1 MTLITVNIIVTDRR
15 TRLDGIAHIEI
26 SGEGCVTEMK
36 QYNTRAIMAS
46 LLICGFVGMFSET
59 ALNIAISNLMD
70 VFHISAATAQW
81 LTTGFLLTL
90 GILMP
95 TTGLL
100 LQWFTTR
107 QLFIGSVMSSIAGTL
122 IAALAFKFEM
132 LMVAR
137 VLQAAGMGLLIP
149 LMFNTILVVYPPEKR
164 GAAMGFVGLVI
175 MFAPATGPT
184 VAGLLIEYL
193 SWHYIFWLSLPFLV
207 IGLFVGLK
215 YLENVTNVT
224 KPRIDLQS
232 VALSTIGFGGLVFGF
247 SKAGEGAEGWTSAVV
262 ITSIVIG
269 LIALTLFVLRQ
280 MFMREPMM
288 NLRVFKYPMFIVGLL
303 LVLSCMMIILSS
315 MIILPMYLQN
325 GMRLS
330 AFTAGLMLLPG
341 SALNGLLSPR
351 MGRLFDKY
359 GPKWLVIP
367 GLVIVAAMLWF
378 FSGITTASSI
388 AFIVALH
395 IGLMVGISMVWM
407 PSQTNGLNQLPPELY
422 PHGTAVMNTLQQ
434 VAGAVGTAIAISILT
449 KGMEKYL
456 HNSPTPNNLAEKANA
471 MTFASQNVFMFAM
484 IVTLIGLAMA
494 FFIRRVV
501 VKHAA
506 MNPSH

>member
-1 MTLITVNIIVTDRR
+1 
-15 TRLDGIAHIEI
+15 
-26 SGEGCVTEMK
+26 MK

-70 VFHISAATAQW
+70 VFQISAATAQW

-95 TTGLL
+95 MTGLL

-107 QLFIGSVMSSIAGTL
+107 QLFTGSLTSLIVGTL
-122 IAALAFKFEM
+122 IAALAFNFEI

-137 VLQAAGMGLLIP
+137 VLQAVGMGLLIP

-193 SWHYIFWLSLPFLV
+193 TWHYIFWLSLPFLV
-207 IGLFVGLK
+207 IGLLVGLK
-215 YLENVTNVT
+215 YLENVTEVT
-224 KPRIDLQS
+224 KPRIDLLS
-232 VALSTIGFGGLVFGF
+232 VVLSTIGFGGVVFGF
-247 SKAGEGAEGWTSAVV
+247 SKAGEGTEGWTSPVV
-262 ITSIVIG
+262 VTSIIIG
-269 LIALTLFVLRQ
+269 LVALVLFTRRQ
-280 MFMREPMM
+280 TVMREPMM
-288 NLRVFKYPMFIVGLL
+288 DLRVFKYPMYNVGLL
-303 LVLSCMMIILSS
+303 LVLSSMMIILSS
-315 MIILPMYLQN
+315 MIILPMFLQN
-325 GMRLS
+325 GMSLS
-330 AFTAGLMLLPG
+330 PFTAGLMLLPG
-341 SALNGLLSPR
+341 SALNGILSPR
-351 MGRLFDKY
+351 MGSLFDKY

-367 GLVIVAAMLWF
+367 GLIVVAISIWF
-378 FSGITTASSI
+378 LSDISSASSI
-388 AFIVALH
+388 AFIVSLH

-407 PSQTNGLNQLPPELY
+407 PAQTNGLNELPPELY

-434 VAGAVGTAIAISILT
+434 VAGAIGTAIAIIILT
-449 KGMEKYL
+449 SGMDKYL
-456 HNSPTPNNLAEKANA
+456 HNSPTPTKQTEMANA
-471 MTFASQNVFMFAM
+471 MTFGSQNVFLFTLT
-484 IVTLIGLAMA
+484 VTLIGLAMA

-501 VKHAA
+501 VKHAS
-506 MNPSH
+506 MNSIH

>member
-1 MTLITVNIIVTDRR
+1 
-15 TRLDGIAHIEI
+15 
-26 SGEGCVTEMK
+26 MK

-59 ALNIAISNLMD
+59 ALNIAITNLMG
-70 VFHISAATAQW
+70 VFQITAATAQW

-95 TTGLL
+95 MTGLL

-107 QLFIGSVMSSIAGTL
+107 QLFIISLASSIVGTL
-122 IAALAFKFEM
+122 IAALAFNFEM

-149 LMFNTILVVYPPEKR
+149 LMFNTILVVYPPDER

-193 SWHYIFWLSLPFLV
+193 TWHYIFWLSLPFLI
-207 IGLFVGLK
+207 IGLLVGLK
-215 YLENVTNVT
+215 YLENVTEVT
-224 KPRIDLQS
+224 KPHIDILS
-232 VALSTIGFGGLVFGF
+232 VVLSTIGFGGVVFGF
-247 SKAGEGAEGWTSAVV
+247 SKAGEGEQGWVSGEVM
-262 ITSIVIG
+262 IPIVLG
-269 LIALTLFVLRQ
+269 LVALVLFILRQ
-280 MFMREPMM
+280 TFMREPMM

-303 LVLSCMMIILSS
+303 MVLSCMMIILSS

-325 GMRLS
+325 GMKLS

-341 SALNGLLSPR
+341 SALNGILSPR

-367 GLVIVAAMLWF
+367 GLAVVAVMLWF
-378 FSGITTASSI
+378 FSGISVASSV
-388 AFIVALH
+388 AFIVVLH
-395 IGLMVGISMVWM
+395 IGLMIGISMVWM
-407 PSQTNGLNQLPPELY
+407 PAQTNGLNQLPPNLY

-434 VAGAVGTAIAISILT
+434 VAGAIGTAVAINILT
-449 KGMEKYL
+449 SGMEKYL
-456 HNSPTPNNLAEKANA
+456 HDSPTPTEPAEVASA
-471 MTFASQNVFMFAM
+471 MTIGSQNVFLFAM
-484 IVTLIGLAMA
+484 VVTLIGLAMA
-494 FFIRRVV
+494 FFIRRVIV
-501 VKHAA
+501 SHGA
-506 MNPSH
+506 MKPMH

>member
-1 MTLITVNIIVTDRR
+1 M
-15 TRLDGIAHIEI
+15 
-26 SGEGCVTEMK
+26 EMK

-59 ALNIAISNLMD
+59 ALNIAISKLMD
-70 VFHISAATAQW
+70 VFQISAATAQW

-95 TTGLL
+95 LTGLL

-107 QLFIGSVMSSIAGTL
+107 QLFVGSLVSSIIGTL
-122 IAALAFKFEM
+122 VAAVAFNFEM

-137 VLQAAGMGLLIP
+137 VLQAAGMGLLLP

-193 SWHYIFWLSLPFLV
+193 TWHYIFWLSLPFLV
-207 IGLFVGLK
+207 IGLIVGLK
-215 YLENVTNVT
+215 YLENVTEIT
-224 KPRIDLQS
+224 KPRIDLLS
-232 VALSTIGFGGLVFGF
+232 VVLSTIGFGGIVFGF
-247 SKAGEGAEGWTSAVV
+247 SKAGEGAEGLTNTVV
-262 ITSIVIG
+262 ITSIIIG
-269 LIALTLFVLRQ
+269 VVALILFTLRQ
-280 MFMREPMM
+280 IFMSEPMM
-288 NLRVFKYPMFIVGLL
+288 DLRVLKYPMYNVGLL
-303 LVLSCMMIILSS
+303 MVLSCMMIILSS

-325 GMRLS
+325 GMGLS
-330 AFTAGLMLLPG
+330 AFAAGLMLLPG
-341 SALNGLLSPR
+341 SALNGILSPR

-367 GLVIVAAMLWF
+367 GLVVVAAMLWF
-378 FSGITTASSI
+378 FSNISPGSSI
-388 AFIVALH
+388 AIIVLLH

-407 PSQTNGLNQLPPELY
+407 PAQTNGLNQLPSELY

-434 VAGAVGTAIAISILT
+434 VAGAIGTAVAIIILT
-449 KGMEKYL
+449 TGMENYL
-456 HNSPTPNNLAEKANA
+456 HNSPAPSKQTEMANA
-471 MTFASQNVFMFAM
+471 MTLGSQNVFLFAM
-484 IVTLIGLAMA
+484 IVTLIGLAIA

-501 VKHAA
+501 VNHAS
-506 MNPSH
+506 MNSMH

>member
-1 MTLITVNIIVTDRR
+1 
-15 TRLDGIAHIEI
+15 
-26 SGEGCVTEMK
+26 MK

-59 ALNIAISNLMD
+59 ALNIAISNLME
-70 VFHISAATAQW
+70 VFGISAATAQW

-95 TTGLL
+95 MTGLL

-107 QLFIGSVMSSIAGTL
+107 QLFIGSLVSSIVGTL
-122 IAALAFKFEM
+122 IAALAFNFEM

-149 LMFNTILVVYPPEKR
+149 LMFNTILVVYPTEKR

-175 MFAPATGPT
+175 MFAPAIGPT
-184 VAGLLIEYL
+184 VAGLLIEYFT
-193 SWHYIFWLSLPFLV
+193 WHYIFWLSLPFLV
-207 IGLFVGLK
+207 IGLLVGLK
-215 YLENVTNVT
+215 YLENVTEVT
-224 KPRIDLQS
+224 RPRIDPLS
-232 VALSTIGFGGLVFGF
+232 VAFSTIGFGGVVFGF
-247 SKAGEGAEGWTSAVV
+247 SKAGEGTEGWTGAVV
-262 ITSIVIG
+262 VVSIVIG
-269 LIALTLFVLRQ
+269 MVALAVFVLRQ
-280 MFMREPMM
+280 LFMREPMM

-303 LVLSCMMIILSS
+303 MILSCMMIILSS
-315 MIILPMYLQN
+315 MIILPMYLQK

-330 AFTAGLMLLPG
+330 AFAAGLMLLPG
-341 SALNGLLSPR
+341 SALNGILSPQ

-378 FSGITTASSI
+378 FSGITPASSI

-407 PSQTNGLNQLPPELY
+407 PAQTNGLNQLPPELY

-434 VAGAVGTAIAISILT
+434 VAGAIGTAIAISILT
-449 KGMEKYL
+449 NGMEKYL
-456 HNSPTPNNLAEKANA
+456 HDSPAPNEMTEMAKA
-471 MTFASQNVFMFAM
+471 MTLGSQNVFLFAM
-484 IVTLIGLAMA
+484 IVTMIGLATA
-494 FFIRRVV
+494 FFIRRVIV
-501 VKHAA
+501 NRAA
-506 MNPSH
+506 MNPMH

>member
-1 MTLITVNIIVTDRR
+1 
-15 TRLDGIAHIEI
+15 
-26 SGEGCVTEMK
+26 
-36 QYNTRAIMAS
+36 MAS

-59 ALNIAISNLMD
+59 ALNIAISNLME
-70 VFHISAATAQW
+70 VFQITAATAQW

-95 TTGLL
+95 MTGLL

-107 QLFIGSVMSSIAGTL
+107 QLFVVSLTSSIIGTL
-122 IAALAFKFEM
+122 IAAVAVNFEM

-137 VLQAAGMGLLIP
+137 VLQAVGMGLLIP

-184 VAGLLIEYL
+184 VAGILIEYL
-193 SWHYIFWLSLPFLV
+193 TWHYIFWLSLPFLV
-207 IGLFVGLK
+207 AGLLVGLK
-215 YLENVTNVT
+215 YLENVTEVT
-224 KPRIDLQS
+224 KPRIDILS
-232 VALSTIGFGGLVFGF
+232 VLLSTIGFGGVVFGF
-247 SKAGEGAEGWTSAVV
+247 SKAGEGEGGWGSPVV
-262 ITSIVIG
+262 LASIIIG
-269 LIALTLFVLRQ
+269 LVALALFVVRQ
-280 MFMREPMM
+280 IVMSQPMM

-303 LVLSCMMIILSS
+303 MVLSCMMIILSS

-325 GMRLS
+325 GMKLS
-330 AFTAGLMLLPG
+330 AFSAGLMLLPG
-341 SALNGLLSPR
+341 SALNGILSPR
-351 MGRLFDKY
+351 MGSLFDKY

-367 GLVIVAAMLWF
+367 GLAIVAAMLWL
-378 FSGITTASSI
+378 FSGITLASSV

-434 VAGAVGTAIAISILT
+434 VAGAIGTAFAISILT
-449 KGMEKYL
+449 SGMESYL
-456 HNSPTPNNLAEKANA
+456 HKSSAPTEVKEIANA
-471 MTFASQNVFMFAM
+471 MTFGSQNVFMFAM
-484 IVTLIGLAMA
+484 IVTLIGLATA

-501 VKHAA
+501 VKHET
-506 MNPSH
+506 MNSMH

>member
-1 MTLITVNIIVTDRR
+1 VELR
-15 TRLDGIAHIEI
+15 
-26 SGEGCVTEMK
+26 MK

-59 ALNIAISNLMD
+59 ALNIAISNLMV
-70 VFHISAATAQW
+70 VFGITAATAQW

-95 TTGLL
+95 MTGLL

-107 QLFIGSVMSSIAGTL
+107 QLFIGSLASSIVGTL
-122 IAALAFKFEM
+122 IAALAVNFEM

-193 SWHYIFWLSLPFLV
+193 TWHYIFWLSLPFLI
-207 IGLFVGLK
+207 IGLLVGLK
-215 YLENVTNVT
+215 YLENVSEVT
-224 KPRIDLQS
+224 KPRIDLLS
-232 VALSTIGFGGLVFGF
+232 VILSTIGFGGVVFGF
-247 SKAGEGAEGWTSAVV
+247 SKAGEGEGGWTSPVV
-262 ITSIVIG
+262 IATIIIG
-269 LIALTLFVLRQ
+269 LVALLLFVLRQ
-280 MFMREPMM
+280 LFMREPMM

-315 MIILPMYLQN
+315 MIILPMYLQK
-325 GMRLS
+325 GMSLS

-341 SALNGLLSPR
+341 SALNGILSPR

-367 GLVIVAAMLWF
+367 GLAIVAAMLWF
-378 FSGITTASSI
+378 FSGITPASSV

-407 PSQTNGLNQLPPELY
+407 PAQTNGLNQLPPELY

-434 VAGAVGTAIAISILT
+434 VAGAIGTAVAISILT
-449 KGMEKYL
+449 SGMEKYL
-456 HNSPTPNNLAEKANA
+456 HGSAAPNELAEMSKA
-471 MTFASQNVFMFAM
+471 MTFGSQNVFLFAM
-484 IVTLIGLAMA
+484 TVTLIGLAMA

-506 MNPSH
+506 MNPMH

>member
-1 MTLITVNIIVTDRR
+1 
-15 TRLDGIAHIEI
+15 
-26 SGEGCVTEMK
+26 MK

-46 LLICGFVGMFSET
+46 LLICGFIGMFSET

-70 VFHISAATAQW
+70 VFGISAATAQW

-95 TTGLL
+95 MTGLL

-107 QLFIGSVMSSIAGTL
+107 QLFIISLTSSIIGTL
-122 IAALAFKFEM
+122 IAALALNFEM

-184 VAGLLIEYL
+184 VAGLLIEYFT
-193 SWHYIFWLSLPFLV
+193 WHYIFWLSLPFLI
-207 IGLFVGLK
+207 IGLLVGLK
-215 YLENVTNVT
+215 YLENVTELT
-224 KPRIDLQS
+224 KPRIDLLS
-232 VALSTIGFGGLVFGF
+232 VILSTIGFGGVVFGF
-247 SKAGEGAEGWTSAVV
+247 SKAGEGEGGWTSAVV
-262 ITSIVIG
+262 IASILIG
-269 LIALTLFVLRQ
+269 LAGLALFVLRQ
-280 MFMREPMM
+280 IFMREPMM

-303 LVLSCMMIILSS
+303 MVLSCMMIILSS

-325 GMRLS
+325 GMKLS
-330 AFTAGLMLLPG
+330 AFAAGLMLLPG
-341 SALNGLLSPR
+341 SALNGILSPK

-359 GPKWLVIP
+359 GPKWLVII
-367 GLVIVAAMLWF
+367 GLFIVASTLWF
-378 FSGITTASSI
+378 FSGITLASSI

-407 PSQTNGLNQLPPELY
+407 PAQTNGLNQLPPELY

-434 VAGAVGTAIAISILT
+434 VAGAIGTAVAISILT
-449 KGMEKYL
+449 KGVESYL
-456 HNSPTPNNLAEKANA
+456 HASSAPNELTEVAKA
-471 MTFASQNVFMFAM
+471 MTFGSQNVFFFAM
-484 IVTLIGLAMA
+484 IVTIIGLAIA
-494 FFIRRVV
+494 FFIRRVIV
-501 VKHAA
+501 TRAE
-506 MNPSH
+506 MNPMH